1 MDRQTYQKIYGSL
14 HNFGDVFRLSEEY
27 SRPAGMLATIL
38 NQKIVKMTRFKHR
51 RVYSRE
57 KELFMR
63 WKQGRSILELAEYTY
78 FPPTLMASLILKNSD
93 FSRKSINWFFKHLDC
108 IENRRLRKEVRNALD
123 ADYFFS
129 PRAHEMQCK
138 KGEMGEEIIRK
149 WLDDREIAYC
159 TEAEIRAQGD
169 GKTPDFVLS
178 TPICIEDHMISWI
191 ESKALFGDDFE
202 HKHYAKKQFREYADI
217 FGEGMVV
224 YWYGYLEDLSSED
237 ESYLIKDYSF
247 FEGYQEQT
255 DELFNYLV
263 YW

>member
-1 MDRQTYQKIYGSL
+1 
-14 HNFGDVFRLSEEY
+14 
-27 SRPAGMLATIL
+27 
-38 NQKIVKMTRFKHR
+38 
-51 RVYSRE
+51 
-57 KELFMR
+57 
-63 WKQGRSILELAEYTY
+63 
-78 FPPTLMASLILKNSD
+78 
-93 FSRKSINWFFKHLDC
+93 
-108 IENRRLRKEVRNALD
+108 
-123 ADYFFS
+123 
-129 PRAHEMQCK
+129 MQCK

-149 WLDDREIAYC
+149 WLDDREISYC

-178 TPICIEDHMISWI
+178 DPIPIEDHMVRWI

-237 ESYLIKDYSF
+237 EGYLIKDHSF
-247 FEGYQEQT
+247 FGEYKEQT

-263 YW
+263 YWESPVK